1 MRVLS
6 RIPRRPEGRRQ
17 AGRPGPTLLV
27 GLAKGGNSGVTLIEL
42 LVVLAIIGLLAGI
55 TFPSVSAGIDSVRL
69 RSATDSLAGFLNGAV
84 TRAERRQQP
93 VEILVSVKDNA
104 LRLYSTEPGYMREL
118 NMPDGI
124 TIEAVLPPDPGELG
138 PRRLILMPG
147 GAVPGIGIQVVN
159 RHGSRRIVH
168 LDPMTGFPRV
178 ESVEQ
183 K

>member
-1 MRVLS
+1 MPTLS
-6 RIPRRPEGRRQ
+6 
-17 AGRPGPTLLV
+17 AGRTSKCPTRR
-27 GLAKGGNSGVTLIEL
+27 AGVPLIEL

-55 TFPSVSAGIDSVRL
+55 SFPAVSAGIDSVRL

-93 VEILVSVKDNA
+93 VEVLISTKDNA

-118 NMPDGI
+118 KMPDGV
-124 TIEAVLPPDPGELG
+124 TIEAVLPEELEENG

-147 GAVPGIGIQVVN
+147 GTVPGIGIQVVN
-159 RHGSRRIVH
+159 RHGSRRIVR

-178 ESVEQ
+178 ESVP
-183 K
+183 KK